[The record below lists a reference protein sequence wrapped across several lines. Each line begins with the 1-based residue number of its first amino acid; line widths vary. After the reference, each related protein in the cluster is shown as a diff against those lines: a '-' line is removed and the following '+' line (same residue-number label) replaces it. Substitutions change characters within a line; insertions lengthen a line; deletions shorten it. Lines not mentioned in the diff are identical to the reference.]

1 MNEEEKQKFL
11 NAIAKWAIDQ
21 QPREVKS
28 YFQLTDDEMEELE
41 EKLTSLDKEG
51 ELI

>member
-1 MNEEEKQKFL
+1 MNEEVKQKFL

-21 QPREVKS
+21 QPREVQS
-28 YFQLTDDEMEELE
+28 YFQLTDQEMEWLD
-41 EKLTSLDKEG
+41 EKLTSLDEEG